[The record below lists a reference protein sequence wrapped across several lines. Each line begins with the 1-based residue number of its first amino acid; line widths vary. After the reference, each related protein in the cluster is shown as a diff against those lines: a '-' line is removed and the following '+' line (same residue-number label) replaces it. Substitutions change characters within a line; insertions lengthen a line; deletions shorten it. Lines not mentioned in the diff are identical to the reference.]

1 MIFPLA
7 RSDRDPPVPS
17 GRAPPAQSATAAFF
31 SGYSAAWRSIFAY
44 VLFGTYIGI
53 GALAHDFGFSAGWM
67 LVSTLLIWAA
77 PAQVI
82 LISTLSTASLIEVAL
97 AIGLSSVRFLP
108 MVISLLPMLKDAGT
122 RQRQLIVP
130 AHLTAIS
137 VWVESMR
144 LVPKEPRERRIAF
157 FNGLGAGFMSSAALA
172 GTTGFFLATQ
182 LPPLFAGA
190 LLFMTPLSLLMSL
203 TRNSR
208 VVAERAAFILGLIIG
223 PLLAGRVSLDL
234 MWTGIIA
241 GTLAFAAHRLHEAWQ

>member
-1 MIFPLA
+1 MLA
-7 RSDRDPPVPS
+7 
-17 GRAPPAQSATAAFF
+17 
-31 SGYSAAWRSIFAY
+31 
-44 VLFGTYIGI
+44 
-53 GALAHDFGFSAGWM
+53 
-67 LVSTLLIWAA
+67 STLLIWAA

-108 MVISLLPMLKDAGT
+108 MVISLLPMLKAADT
-122 RQRQLIVP
+122 RQRQLVLP

-144 LVPKEPRERRIAF
+144 LVPAVPRDRRIAF

-172 GTTGFFLATQ
+172 GMTGFYLAAK

-190 LLFMTPLSLLMSL
+190 LLFLTPLSLLMSL

-208 VVAERAAFILGLIIG
+208 VLAERIALILGLVLG
-223 PLLAGRVSLDL
+223 PLLAGRVTLDL
-234 MWTGIIA
+234 MWTGLIA
-241 GTLAFAAHRLHEAWQ
+241 GTLAFLAHRLREAWQ

>member
-1 MIFPLA
+1 LTHEVPEA
-7 RSDRDPPVPS
+7 SAPQPV
-17 GRAPPAQSATAAFF
+17 APPGAASSAFVA
-31 SGYSAAWRSIFAY
+31 GYKAAWRSIFAY

-53 GALAHDFGFSAGWM
+53 GALAHDFGFSAAWM
-67 LVSTLLIWAA
+67 LASTLLIWAA

-82 LISTLSTASLIEVAL
+82 LISTLSTASLIEVAV

-108 MVISLLPMLKDAGT
+108 MVISLLPMLKESST
-122 RQRQLIVP
+122 PQRRLVIP

-144 LVPKEPRERRIAF
+144 LVPAQPRERRIAF
-157 FNGLGAGFMSSAALA
+157 FNGLGFGFMSSAAIA
-172 GTTGFFLATQ
+172 GMTGFYLAAR

-203 TRNSR
+203 SRNSR
-208 VVAERAAFILGLIIG
+208 VLAERVAFILGLIVG

-241 GTLAFAAHRLHEAWQ
+241 GTAAFAVHRIREAWQ

>member
-1 MIFPLA
+1 MASGDDP
-7 RSDRDPPVPS
+7 DPPPLQID
-17 GRAPPAQSATAAFF
+17 RAAGDSSTAFVAGFT
-31 SGYSAAWRSIFAY
+31 AAWRSIFAY
-44 VLFGTYIGI
+44 VLFGTYLGI

-67 LVSTLLIWAA
+67 LASTLLIWAA

-108 MVISLLPMLKDAGT
+108 MVVSLLPMLKDART
-122 RQRQLIVP
+122 PQRRLVIP

-144 LVPKEPRERRIAF
+144 LVPAQPRVRRIAF

-172 GTTGFFLATQ
+172 GTTGFYLAAQ

-208 VVAERAAFILGLIIG
+208 VVAERVAFILGLIIG

-241 GTLAFAAHRLHEAWQ
+241 GTLAFLVHRIREAWQ

>member
-1 MIFPLA
+1 LA
-7 RSDRDPPVPS
+7 RSDPDPSSPQTA
-17 GRAPPAQSATAAFF
+17 GAPAGDSSSAFVAGFT
-31 SGYSAAWRSIFAY
+31 AAWRSIFAY

-67 LVSTLLIWAA
+67 LASTLLIWAA

-108 MVISLLPMLKDAGT
+108 MVVSLLPMLKDAGT
-122 RQRQLIVP
+122 PQRRLVIP

-144 LVPKEPRERRIAF
+144 LVPAQPRARRIAF

-172 GTTGFFLATQ
+172 GTTGFYLAAQ

-190 LLFMTPLSLLMSL
+190 LLFMTPLSLLMSI

-208 VVAERAAFILGLIIG
+208 VVAERVAFILGLVIG

-241 GTLAFAAHRLHEAWQ
+241 GTLAFLVHRVREAWQ

>member
-1 MIFPLA
+1 MPRNDPDPSSPSSDGSPAVSA
-7 RSDRDPPVPS
+7 RHAFAA
-17 GRAPPAQSATAAFF
+17 GFTAA
-31 SGYSAAWRSIFAY
+31 WQSIFAY

-67 LVSTLLIWAA
+67 LASTLLIWAA

-108 MVISLLPMLKDAGT
+108 MVISLLPMLKDTGT
-122 RQRQLIVP
+122 RQGQLVIP

-144 LVPKEPRERRIAF
+144 LVPPQPRPRRIAF
-157 FNGLGAGFMSSAALA
+157 FNGLGAGFMSSAVLA
-172 GTTGFFLATQ
+172 GMTGFYLAAK

-190 LLFMTPLSLLMSL
+190 LLFLTPLSLLMSL

-208 VVAERAAFILGLIIG
+208 VVAERVAFILGLIIG
-223 PLLAGRVSLDL
+223 PLLAGRVGLDL
-234 MWTGIIA
+234 MWTGVIA
-241 GTLAFAAHRLHEAWQ
+241 GTLAFVVHRVREAWQ

>member
-1 MIFPLA
+1 LA
-7 RSDRDPPVPS
+7 RSDPDPSSPPT
-17 GRAPPAQSATAAFF
+17 GGAPAADLSSAFIAGFM
-31 SGYSAAWRSIFAY
+31 AAWRSIFAY

-122 RQRQLIVP
+122 RQRQFVIP

-144 LVPKEPRERRIAF
+144 LVPPLPRARRIGF
-157 FNGLGAGFMSSAALA
+157 FNGLGVGFMSSAVLA
-172 GTTGFFLATQ
+172 SMVGFYLAAK

-190 LLFMTPLSLLMSL
+190 LLFLTPMSLLMSL

-208 VVAERAAFILGLIIG
+208 VVAERVALILGLIIG

-241 GTLAFAAHRLHEAWQ
+241 GSLAFLVHRVREAWQ

>member
-1 MIFPLA
+1 MPQA
-7 RSDRDPPVPS
+7 
-17 GRAPPAQSATAAFF
+17 GGAPAGTLSSAFVAGFR
-31 SGYSAAWRSIFAY
+31 AAWRSIFAY
-44 VLFGTYIGI
+44 VLFGTYLGI

-122 RQRQLIVP
+122 RQRQFVIP

-144 LVPKEPRERRIAF
+144 LVPPLPRARRIGF

-172 GTTGFFLATQ
+172 GMVGFFLAAK

-190 LLFMTPLSLLMSL
+190 LLFLTPMSLLMSL

-208 VVAERAAFILGLIIG
+208 VVAERGALILGLVIG

-241 GTLAFAAHRLHEAWQ
+241 GSLAFLVHRVREAWQ